1 MGETAGLMRSAEVS
15 FGVRASN
22 LEGLTR
28 TNEALDK
35 LEAHGKKVNELLSK
49 LGGGRSSQGLST
61 LATRLNKV
69 NGNFDKLGKS
79 MSESQ
84 SKFDG
89 TMKSLAD
96 SSVTSTERI
105 SKAFSRTKTS
115 VKDLLKG
122 ISKSVN
128 IKIKDNSSQ
137 TRESLSRTKKATTD
151 YEKSSQRSMSN
162 VSKHSGT
169 AAKSISRVSKA
180 GSSLTD
186 VGRTMTGAT
195 AAMGAGFLYAA
206 NQATKL
212 QNQFTTVKNLVV
224 NGGES
229 MAEAT
234 RNVTKMQA
242 QGAAMS
248 SKYGTSQIEIAKGYE
263 ELVRRGYSS
272 KQALAAQKTFLQGSI
287 ASGDSYADT
296 VHNSTSALEQF
307 GLRSNSTKKMT
318 ANSKKAVNEM
328 AYAADLTAT
337 DFKGIGEG
345 LRYAGATSDSAHQ
358 SLGNTAAALGDLSN
372 FGQEGTIAGTGL
384 RKVLNGLISPGKK
397 SALPVLAQLGI
408 NPSQLK
414 DSKGNLKNLV
424 DIFDMLNAKM
434 KGMTSTQ
441 RTDLFHTMFGT
452 TGQETALILS
462 QSTKQL
468 RALNGQV
475 AQSTK
480 NNYIGKLSKQNM
492 NSWQNQLKVFKSTAT
507 ETGIEFAKTVLP
519 TVTKSLKSVNGVLKS
534 INHMSD
540 SKKKLVTWGVVA
552 AAAIGPVALAFG
564 SVFKA
569 IELVNK
575 GISKLPKGSSAIL
588 GGMGSG
594 KGGGNSSSGGANSV
608 AQNISD
614 MLSSLPDST
623 DKKSATRMA
632 RHGKAPEIGSRISRA
647 GNFANKSATK
657 AAERTLPKIGSR
669 LASESIVTKLL
680 SKFGRTGKTAAELPE
695 IGSRL
700 AKTGKMSKL
709 LTGAKTVGSK
719 IPYLDVAMSA
729 TSLIGMNKKNAGS
742 KLGDF
747 GGTLAGM
754 EGGAALG
761 SFIGPAGTVI
771 GGGLGAAVGSFAGSR
786 AGKWTQQKI
795 SNAFKS
801 NKSKAKSTPISRGM
815 DRNAK
820 AFGKTTTRYD
830 QMATFNYDHQS
841 LAKTKTALS
850 SYTSANKK
858 AYKDIIS
865 SAKSSVKAREKDSK
879 SNLQSFVKSG
889 LMSQSAADKAYKN
902 EKSSYAKRVANARS
916 SMGRI
921 KEVEQQAATEIYA
934 NQKKHEANLSSIT
947 KTYAKKRKSIKRDE
961 TSELSELQRKG
972 YVKINGS
979 TLKGESGRRAIVERY
994 DNRIKASNKSENSA
1008 RVKEDRRSEK
1018 QRTQITDDANLQRQ
1032 KAMARAQSKTDL
1044 TLSGNAKQQK
1054 SILTK
1059 MKNTSGKLS
1068 DQQASQMIKAS
1079 YKTMNST
1086 ISHANKTYKGAKSA
1100 ADKKYNATVKKAQ
1113 QEYYQNGSI
1122 SYKQYKSVIGHAK
1135 NQRDDAITAAT
1146 DQKKE
1151 TVRQAKDQ
1159 HGDVVDQAKAQTKDH
1174 LASIDSETGKA
1185 KTMWE
1190 TFTGWLSGN
1199 ISKIS
1204 HFDTGVTTGQHSVAQ
1219 ENSTTSKIFKTNSA
1233 KGKNKI
1239 KNVNASVFSTPVN
1252 KSMKYKMPGHAA
1264 GGQITRT
1271 MKSLVGEGGVEAALD
1286 KKNGRMRLLGVNGPA
1301 IETLHAGETVLPAKH
1316 TAKLLHGGLGAGK
1329 TLPGYASGTSDVW
1342 SAVGKLY
1349 ENADSLS
1356 GSGMSSDF
1364 ASDPAGA
1371 AKKYI
1376 KGQGWDKI
1384 TNKHGIQGAIV
1395 KAGKNA
1401 LSKVTNNVLSKL
1413 GDKLEE
1419 ASSDGAGVSYGAA
1432 GHYNPSLIR
1441 KAAKAMGQSLS
1452 ASELQTIQ
1460 NVIQHESG
1468 GNPSVVNTWDSN
1480 AKAGHPS
1487 RGLLQYVPSTFS
1499 AYSVSGHTNINS
1511 AYDQLLAMFND
1522 KSWRSDVHTGGW
1534 GPTGGRLKANGGWAT
1549 LPSIMGE
1556 VPGQPEMA
1564 INPYRSTADGQIMEV
1579 AKKRAQVSKG
1589 SVFNKLFSP
1598 ESRADILAKVHAESP
1613 VLRQTN
1619 ATTKS
1624 KGSKVTSGRGTIK
1637 IDMHPTINVYTNGSD
1652 GKQIGTDVAAQVKA
1666 VVQQIF
1672 QNYLDTSEGGTV

>member
-22 LEGLTR
+22 LEGLTK

-35 LEAHGKKVNELLSK
+35 LEIHGKRVNELLSK

-115 VKDLLKG
+115 VKDSLKG
-122 ISKSVN
+122 IPKSVN

-151 YEKSSQRSMSN
+151 YEKSSQRSMYN

-169 AAKSISRVSKA
+169 AAKSINRVSKA
-180 GSSLTD
+180 GSALTD

-372 FGQEGTIAGTGL
+372 FGQEGSIAGTGL

-552 AAAIGPVALAFG
+552 AAAIGPLALSLGATA
-564 SVFKA
+564 KA
-569 IELVNK
+569 IGMINK
-575 GISKLPKGSSAIL
+575 GVGALPKGKIGSLLSANGSHSTGNAPVTTRSAKYAGATSTAGKWLNRAAIL
-588 GGMGSG
+588 GIAADAGFSAVKAIREGVDTK
-594 KGGGNSSSGGANSV
+594 KGGADMWHAAGSAVGGGIGLYLGGPAG
-608 AQNISD
+608 AMIGTTIGGKISD
-614 MLSSLPDST
+614 MIAKTKIVASISAEN
-623 DKKSATRMA
+623 DKIAKSASRTR
-632 RHGKAPEIGSRISRA
+632 KAG
-647 GNFANKSATK
+647 GNAT
-657 AAERTLPKIGSR
+657 LG
-669 LASESIVTKLL
+669 
-680 SKFGRTGKTAAELPE
+680 TA
-695 IGSRL
+695 
-700 AKTGKMSKL
+700 
-709 LTGAKTVGSK
+709 
-719 IPYLDVAMSA
+719 
-729 TSLIGMNKKNAGS
+729 
-742 KLGDF
+742 
-747 GGTLAGM
+747 
-754 EGGAALG
+754 GGAHVDG
-761 SFIGPAGTVI
+761 SF
-771 GGGLGAAVGSFAGSR
+771 GATNRQGMQTSPNTTANTDAAFER
-786 AGKWTQQKI
+786 ARNGQKGV
-795 SNAFKS
+795 AKLDKS
-801 NKSKAKSTPISRGM
+801 VSRGM
-815 DRNAK
+815 AKNAT
-820 AFGKTTTRYD
+820 ALGKTTTRYD
-830 QMATFNYDHQS
+830 QMVSFDYDHQS
-841 LAKTKTALS
+841 LAKTKAALS

-858 AYKDIIS
+858 AYKDVIS
-865 SAKSSVKAREKDSK
+865 GAKSSIKSREKDSK

-889 LMSQSAADKAYKN
+889 LMSQSAADKAYKA
-902 EKSSYAKRVANARS
+902 EKSSYAKRVATARS

-947 KTYAKKRKSIKRDE
+947 KTYAKKRKSIKFDE

-994 DNRIKASNKSENSA
+994 DNRIKAANKNENSA
-1008 RVKEDRRSEK
+1008 RVKEDKRSEK
-1018 QRTQITDDANLQRQ
+1018 QRTQISDDANLQRQ
-1032 KAMARAQSKTDL
+1032 KAMARAQSKNDL

-1054 SILTK
+1054 AILTK

-1068 DQQASQMIKAS
+1068 DQQASKMIKAS

-1086 ISHANKTYKGAKSA
+1086 ISHANKTYKSAKSA

-1135 NQRDDAITAAT
+1135 NQRDDAITAAS

-1174 LASIDSETGKA
+1174 LASIDSETGQA
-1185 KTMWE
+1185 KSLWK

-1204 HFDTGVTTGQHSVAQ
+1204 HFDTGVTTGFHSIKG
-1219 ENSTTSKIFKTNSA
+1219 ELSTNKKIYKQPKKRTSSSL
-1233 KGKNKI
+1233 G
-1239 KNVNASVFSTPVN
+1239 VN
-1252 KSMKYKMPGHAA
+1252 KATAVLNGTSVTGHAA

-1301 IETLHAGETVLPAKH
+1301 VETLHAGETVLPAKH

-1384 TNKHGIQGAIV
+1384 ISKHGIQGKIV

-1401 LSKVTNNVLSKL
+1401 LTKVASNALSKL